1 MDEPRIPS
9 LAAVAPLRLTSFKTF
24 LMRTTPALVP
34 RLSAALLFWAVGGV
48 LSLNAQ
54 SSSAVRQLSDDLC
67 GCIEQLDPKTTDAS
81 LNIGVRRCLE
91 DAVVYHPGT
100 VHALI
105 QREQGPGTKAF
116 HLGRSL
122 GSLLER
128 DCSSFQVIK
137 ARLQQLQGAG
147 SLKKGTT

>member
-9 LAAVAPLRLTSFKTF
+9 LAAVPPLRLTSFNTF
-24 LMRTTPALVP
+24 LMPFAPVIVL
-34 RLSAALLFWAVGGV
+34 RLSAALLFWAVVGV
-48 LSLNAQ
+48 LSVNAQ
-54 SSSAVRQLSDDLC
+54 SSSAVRELSDDLC
-67 GCIEQLDPKTTDAS
+67 GCIEQLDPRTTDAS

-105 QREQGPGTKAF
+105 RREQGPGTKAF

-122 GSLLER
+122 GTLLER
-128 DCSSFQVIK
+128 DCNSFQVIK